1 MNIAIASVQ
10 APFVSGGAEYLAQGL
25 LNALRSSGYSA
36 EIITAPFHFGPP
48 EKVTQSIRYWENQN
62 FTYFDS
68 NKVDLVICLKFPTYL
83 LNHDNKVLW
92 LLHQHRSVYDLWDL
106 NEKRGHKFSWKEKIN
121 KYFIGRRDDKYI
133 SQIKRR
139 FTIAGNVSKRLMK
152 YNRIQSS
159 PLYHPPFFK
168 PSPGPYEPFIFCPS
182 RLEPLKRQSL
192 LLDALSISR
201 SSIRAV
207 FAGTGSQVEHLKQ
220 KADQLGLNQR
230 VVWLGEISDE
240 SMLHHYKNCLA
251 VFFGPLDEDD
261 GYVTL
266 EAMQAAK
273 AVITCTDSGG
283 PLEFVDDQET
293 GFIVPPIAEPIAE
306 TIDHLS
312 SDNNLAQKIGRFALE
327 KYNSLDLS
335 WSRVV
340 KTLVG

>member
-10 APFVSGGAEYLAQGL
+10 SPFVSGGAEYHAQGL
-25 LNALRSSGYSA
+25 LNALRLSGYCVD
-36 EIITAPFHFGPP
+36 IITAPFHFGPAK
-48 EKVTQSIRYWENQN
+48 KVTQSIRYWEKQN

-106 NEKRGHKFSWKEKIN
+106 NKKNGHKFSWKDRVN
-121 KYFIGRRDDKYI
+121 KFEIRRKDNKNI
-133 SQIKRR
+133 KEIKRR
-139 FTIAGNVSKRLMK
+139 FTNSGNVSKRLMK
-152 YNRIQSS
+152 YNQIDSS

-168 PSPGPYEPFIFCPS
+168 PSPGSYDPFIFCPS

-192 LLDALSISR
+192 LLDALSLSK
-201 SSIRAV
+201 SSIKVV
-207 FAGTGSQVEHLKQ
+207 FSGTGSQVEYLKE
-220 KADQLGLNQR
+220 KAIQLGLNQR

-240 SMLHHYKNCLA
+240 LMLHHYTNCLA
-251 VFFGPLDEDD
+251 VFFGPIDEDY

-283 PLEFVDDQET
+283 PLEFVDDHET
-293 GFIVPPIAEPIAE
+293 GFIVSPCAKEIAE

-312 SDNNLAQKIGRFALE
+312 SNNGLAVKLGSFALE
-327 KYNSLDLS
+327 KYKSLNLS

-340 KTLVG
+340 ETLVG